1 MIDTEIKVTPQ
12 IAAEHGLT
20 PEEYARTQKILGRD
34 PSFTELGIFSVMWS
48 EHCSYKSSRVHL
60 KRLPTRG
67 THVVQ
72 GPGENAG
79 VVDIGDG
86 MVAVFKIESH
96 NHPSFVEPFQGAATG
111 VGGILRDIFTMGAR
125 PIAVMD
131 SLRFGPITAGE
142 LQGLKPCPDD
152 VGVGAAVTAGLKP
165 RPSTVDQKADRG
177 DAKIQDESRSLSAS
191 RARQNAAGQEKAR
204 DSVPFAEPAQ
214 GRRDDGALARDPR
227 DDSAISAGEAGA
239 GQVTAQE
246 IARNRHILDGVIRG
260 IGFYGNC
267 FGVPTVGG
275 EVAFEPCYSNNPLV
289 NALALGICR
298 REELFFAKARGAG
311 NPVIYVGAKTGRDG
325 IHGASLLA
333 SAEFS
338 EESQQKRPNV
348 QMGDP
353 FMEKLLLEACL
364 EAMRTGAVVAI
375 QDMGAAG
382 LTSSSSEMAS
392 RGGLGIEI
400 DLARVPQRET
410 GMTPYEIMLSES
422 QERMLLVAERGR
434 EREVFDVF
442 HKWGLDAVEIGRVTE
457 DGILRV
463 LNHGEVAAAIPAH
476 AIAEEGPR
484 YERPIAAPGVMAEA
498 GGADGA
504 TAFVPLAAVGADLSG
519 NFRRL
524 LGSPTIASKHWIT
537 EQYDSMVQTNTTF
550 GPGAG
555 DAAVLRLKES
565 KRALALATDGNG
577 RWGFLAP
584 RLGAMHAVA
593 EAARNVACSGARPIA
608 ATNCLN
614 FGNPEKPEVMR
625 QFSEA
630 IDGIA
635 EACRVLETPI
645 TGGNV
650 SFYNETLGK
659 AIYPTPVLGV
669 LGLMENAECA
679 LGSGFRNEGDLILLL
694 DGMSDGALKD
704 GGLKAA
710 ATNAEFAS
718 SEYAKAIHGIVAGLP
733 PAIDLAAEKR
743 LIDCLVALAGER
755 AVVSAHDVS
764 DGGLAVSVAEAC
776 FGRDGLSA
784 EISIDAGSAEDFAE
798 AALFGERGARAVL
811 SVAAASLARVNEIAA
826 QYHVGARRIG
836 TVTRGEFRIQYQD
849 AGVIQGSIESFRRSW
864 SDALPRAI
872 ESGRDA
878 Q

>member
-20 PEEYARTQKILGRD
+20 PSEYARTQKILGRD
-34 PSFTELGIFSVMWS
+34 PNFTELGIFSVMWS

-60 KRLPTRG
+60 KRLPTTG
-67 THVVQ
+67 KHVVQ

-86 MVAVFKIESH
+86 LVAVFKIESH

-125 PIAVMD
+125 PIAVLD
-131 SLRFGPITAGE
+131 SLRFGPIAEG
-142 LQGLKPCPDD
+142 P
-152 VGVGAAVTAGLKP
+152 GA
-165 RPSTVDQKADRG
+165 S
-177 DAKIQDESRSLSAS
+177 DATKE
-191 RARQNAAGQEKAR
+191 
-204 DSVPFAEPAQ
+204 
-214 GRRDDGALARDPR
+214 
-227 DDSAISAGEAGA
+227 
-239 GQVTAQE
+239 E

-275 EVAFEPCYSNNPLV
+275 EIVFEPCYSNNPLV

-298 REELFFAKARGAG
+298 REELFFAKAQGAG

-348 QMGDP
+348 QVGDP
-353 FMEKLLLEACL
+353 FLEKLLLEACL

-442 HKWGLDAVEIGRVTE
+442 HKWGLDAVEIGKVTE

-463 LNHGEVAAAIPAH
+463 LNRGVVAAAIPAH

-484 YERPIAAPGVMAEA
+484 YERPIAKPAAPAGAEAAKPAARFKFAAPG
-498 GGADGA
+498 
-504 TAFVPLAAVGADLSG
+504 TDLSE
-519 NFRRL
+519 NFRAL
-524 LGSPTIASKHWIT
+524 LASPTIASKRWVT
-537 EQYDSMVQTNTTF
+537 DQYDSMVRTNTRF
-550 GPGAG
+550 GPGGG
-555 DAAVLRLKES
+555 DAAVLRLKDS

-577 RWGFLAP
+577 RWGFLSP

-593 EAARNVACSGARPIA
+593 EAARNVACCGALPIA

-614 FGNPEKPEVMR
+614 FGNPEKPEVMW
-625 QFSEA
+625 QFTEA
-630 IDGIA
+630 IDGIS

-659 AIYPTPVLGV
+659 PIYPTPILGV
-669 LGLMENAECA
+669 LGLLEDAECA
-679 LGSGFRNEGDLILLL
+679 LGSAFRAEGDAIVLL
-694 DGMSDGALKD
+694 DGGVADA
-704 GGLKAA
+704 GLKAA
-710 ATNAEFAS
+710 AKTDEFAS
-718 SEYAKAIHGIVAGLP
+718 SEYAKTTQGIVAGTP
-733 PAIDLAAEKR
+733 PAIDLASEKR
-743 LIDCLVALAGER
+743 LIDCLVKLASER
-755 AVVSAHDVS
+755 VISSAHDVS
-764 DGGLAVSVAEAC
+764 DGGIAVTVAESC
-776 FGRDGLSA
+776 FGSAGLSA
-784 EISIDAGSAEDFAE
+784 DVQIASASPDEPAE
-798 AALFGERGARAVL
+798 VAIFGERGARIVL
-811 SVAAASLARVNEIAA
+811 SAPGASLARVNQIAA
-826 QYHVGARRIG
+826 QYKVSVQKIG
-836 TVTRGEFRIQYQD
+836 TVTRSEFRIQYQG
-849 AGVIQGSIESFRRSW
+849 AGVIQGSIEPFRRAW
-864 SDALPRAI
+864 SEALPKAI
-872 ESGRDA
+872 EA